1 DLAPMEGLDAG
12 GGIDRHLD
20 DLFRMLGGDLFDLHP
35 AFGGG
40 HDGDA
45 RRRAVD
51 QHAEIELAPDVAAAL
66 HIDAL
71 HQLAL
76 GAGLVGDEVHA
87 DHAARIVAH
96 LVEGFGDLDPTAFA
110 AAAGMDLRL
119 HDPDLAA
126 QLLGRLDRLV
136 RGIGDLTRK
145 DADAEFGE
153 QSLRLILVDVH
164 VRASVT
170 ATRNAAL

>member
-1 DLAPMEGLDAG
+1 MEGLDAG
-12 GGIDRHLD
+12 GRIDRHLD
-20 DLFRMLGGDLFDLHP
+20 DLFRMLGGDLLDLHA

-45 RRRAVD
+45 RGGAVD

-71 HQLAL
+71 HQLAP

-87 DHAARIVAH
+87 DHAAGILAH
-96 LVEGFGDLDPTAFA
+96 LVQRLGDLDAAALA
-110 AAAGMDLRL
+110 AAAGVDLRL

-126 QLLGRLDRLV
+126 QLPGRLDRFV
-136 RGIGDLTRK
+136 GRVGDLTRK
-145 DADAEFGE
+145 DADAELGE
-153 QSLRLILVDVH
+153 QPLRLILVDVH
-164 VRASVT
+164 VRASVK
-170 ATRNAAL
+170 ATQNAAP